1 MFKNFLPTTFSAAS
15 YASAVVFVRFA
26 YDAGLTTGMAIF
38 LRFLLAGLALGVFL
52 KLTGRW
58 RDLPARQLFSIWALG
73 FLAYTVMGIT
83 WFLALKTTPAWLVAL
98 LMSIFPLI
106 VSLGSWIFLHERIS
120 VFQVLALA
128 AVIGGGVL
136 IFWQPFEGSVTL
148 GVLLMVANVLI
159 NAAYVLLGQRF
170 TRHVPPVMTA
180 FWMIA
185 GAVLGTLI
193 YALAMGEFSFAF
205 DARGW
210 LWVALFAVISTA
222 MAISLLWWGIGL
234 LGPARAAIVGTLE
247 PVFTIGLAVLILEE
261 RLKLLQV
268 AGAGLIL
275 LGILIVR
282 FAPDRD

>member
-26 YDAGLTTGMAIF
+26 YEAGLTTGMAIF
-38 LRFLLAGLALGVFL
+38 LRFLLAGLVLGAFL
-52 KLTGRW
+52 KITRRW
-58 RDLPARQLFSIWALG
+58 RPLPARQLVAIWLLG

-106 VSLGSWIFLHERIS
+106 VSLGSWVFLHERIS
-120 VFQVLALA
+120 FPQALSLA
-128 AVIGGGVL
+128 AVISGGVL
-136 IFWQPFEGSVTL
+136 IFWQPFDGSVTL

-159 NAAYVLLGQRF
+159 NAAYVLVGQRL
-170 TRHVPPVMTA
+170 TRDVSPMMTA
-180 FWMIA
+180 FWMIV
-185 GAVLGTLI
+185 GAVAGTFF
-193 YALAMGEFSFAF
+193 YALVMGEFSFAF
-205 DARGW
+205 DAQGW
-210 LWVALFAVISTA
+210 LWVGLFAVISTA

-247 PVFTIGLAVLILEE
+247 PVFTIGLAVLILNEQ
-261 RLKLLQV
+261 LSLLQA

-275 LGILIVR
+275 AGVLMVR
-282 FAPDRD
+282 FAP